1 MEFAL
6 IEGQDCNQI
15 VVKQCFLCC
24 LLFFCFLSSSQALQR
39 NPYAVV
45 RESFQWSNFERSL
58 DDELF
63 YNVHRMDKNCFYRLL
78 DEIMPSLKSKHKR
91 PERIR
96 LPFPSMLSVTLSY
109 LGGAR
114 LCDLRVT
121 CRPMKKSNVVLRLE
135 CH

>member
-1 MEFAL
+1 M
-6 IEGQDCNQI
+6 EGQHCNQI
-15 VVKQCFLCC
+15 VVKQYFLYC

-39 NPYAVV
+39 NPYTVV

-63 YNVHRMDKNCFYRLL
+63 YNVHRMDKNSFCRLL
-78 DEIMPSLKSKHKR
+78 NEIMPSLKSKCKR

-96 LPFPSMLSVTLSY
+96 LPFPSMLSVTLSR

-114 LCDLRVT
+114 LCDLRVM
-121 CRPMKKSNVVLRLE
+121 CHPIKK
-135 CH
+135 